1 MKLAKSLLLGSAAG
15 IVAVAGAQAAD
26 LPTKKAAPV
35 EYVRVCDAYGAGFF
49 YVPGTRD
56 CLKIGGRVRAEY
68 AWLSSR
74 NMAFVRT
81 GAVAATPANPTGLGL
96 VTPTSS
102 RAQNQSGFRARGR
115 IELDHR
121 TQTSW
126 GTLRTFVRFE
136 VTRNT
141 GIYNGNANGTS
152 NGNGGVNVDKA
163 FIQFAGITAGRALS
177 MFDFYADNF
186 NWGALRDSDTNANLL
201 AYTATFGGG
210 FSATISLEEGV
221 NRFGNLSGV
230 AYAGTRLPD
239 VIANLRVDQGWG
251 SAQLS
256 GALTPRRTVAGN
268 GFGAP
273 SKDYVGWAI
282 QGGVKINLPMLAAGD
297 ELWLQAAYAVGALD
311 FIGVGP
317 NSGIMNGGFL
327 ARQQGGLLRNDFDA
341 IAVAAPGGYRLEK
354 TKGWSAMAAFQHYWT
369 PSFRS
374 VLFGSYAQVSY
385 GAAGRNSLITGP
397 GTSNANEWRVG
408 LQNIWSPVSGFD
420 IGLEVMYVKLNQRQV
435 LTPGQAA
442 FIAANGGVKKNPDAI
457 EARLRFQRTF

>member
-49 YVPGTRD
+49 YIPGTQT

-74 NMAFVRT
+74 KMGN
-81 GAVAATPANPTGLGL
+81 LGG
-96 VTPTSS
+96 VIST
-102 RAQNQSGFRARGR
+102 RAQNESGFRARGR
-115 IELDHR
+115 IEIDHR
-121 TQTSW
+121 QQTSW

-136 VTRNT
+136 MTRGT
-141 GIYNGNANGTS
+141 GIYAANTNSGATGNQTNL
-152 NGNGGVNVDKA
+152 DKA

-186 NWGALRDSDTNANLL
+186 NWGSLRDSDANANLL

-210 FSATISLEEGV
+210 FSATLSLEAPDERLG
-221 NRFGNLSGV
+221 RLSGV
-230 AYAGTRLPD
+230 VYAGTRLPD
-239 VIANLRVDQGWG
+239 LVANLRVDQGWG

-256 GALTPRRTVAGN
+256 GVITPRRTVAGN
-268 GFGAP
+268 AVGAA

-317 NSGIMNGGFL
+317 NSGIMSGGWL
-327 ARQQGGLLRNDFDA
+327 ARQQGGLVRNDFDA

-354 TKGWSAMAAFQHYWT
+354 TKGWSALAAFQHYWT

-374 VLFGSYAQVSY
+374 VLYGSYAQVSY
-385 GAAGRNSLITGP
+385 GAAGRNSLLVGA
-397 GTSNANEWRVG
+397 GTSNASEWRVG
-408 LQNIWSPVSGFD
+408 LQNVWSPVSGFD
-420 IGLEVMYVKLNQRQV
+420 IGLDVMYVKLNQRQV
-435 LTPGQAA
+435 LTPAQAA
-442 FIAANGGVKKNPDAI
+442 ALSALGLKKNPDAI